1 MLDRDEAVVM
11 VPSTAVKSSP
21 DRSAT
26 DLFVLHEGTEVRV
39 TGRLEP
45 WCEIV
50 TAGERTLRRSGP
62 VRRDDASA
70 EYGLMIVIEKDR

>member
-1 MLDRDEAVVM
+1 MFALAERREMLDRDEAVVM

-50 TAGERTLRRSGP
+50 IADGKKGWVEQHK
-62 VRRDDASA
+62 
-70 EYGLMIVIEKDR
+70 IEAI